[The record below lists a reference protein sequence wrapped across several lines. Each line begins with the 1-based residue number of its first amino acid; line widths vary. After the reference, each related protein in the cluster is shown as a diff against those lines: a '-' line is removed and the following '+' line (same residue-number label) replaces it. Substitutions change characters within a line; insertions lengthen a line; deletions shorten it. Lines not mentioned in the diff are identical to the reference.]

1 MTKIEQYIYDWIK
14 KNLGLLCVIAVT
26 AIRLWIC
33 FYLRR
38 FESGDFHQDLQP
50 WFEEIKANGGWQA
63 MKQQVGNYNILY
75 QMIIAGMTYLPFKAL
90 YLYKGLS
97 IFFDFLLA
105 GACGLLVC
113 RLRDSEAQMLFAGV
127 YAAVLLLPVTYLNSA
142 AWAQCDSIY
151 IAFVIM
157 ALCFLFEKKYV
168 PSFLLLG
175 VALAFKMQMIFILP
189 FFLFYYFL
197 EKKYSI
203 LNFIL
208 ILAGWYGLSIPG
220 ILMRGNWL
228 EPYQLYFQQTDTH
241 RLMWLNFPSFWI
253 LVGDNYEMLKKPAIL
268 ITVSVLGMALA
279 YAMYKGKRLEQ
290 PLAFLQMAA
299 WTAWTCILFLPAM
312 HERYSYMVDILLILL
327 IFVNSRYWIITAVE
341 VISSLL
347 RYQTYLFDGAEVS
360 IIHAVIYLGAWL
372 WFTWLVFFRTS
383 SEAELQ
389 MQGN

>member
-38 FESGDFHQDLQP
+38 FESGDFQHDLQP

-105 GACGLLVC
+105 GACGLFVC
-113 RLRDSEAQMLFAGV
+113 RLRDSEPQMLFAGV

-175 VALAFKMQMIFILP
+175 MALAFKMQMIFILP

-208 ILAGWYGLSIPG
+208 ILVGWYGLSIPG

-268 ITVSVLGMALA
+268 ITVSVLGMALV

-290 PLAFLQMAA
+290 PSAFLQMAA
-299 WTAWTCILFLPAM
+299 WTA
-312 HERYSYMVDILLILL
+312 
-327 IFVNSRYWIITAVE
+327 
-341 VISSLL
+341 
-347 RYQTYLFDGAEVS
+347 
-360 IIHAVIYLGAWL
+360 
-372 WFTWLVFFRTS
+372 
-383 SEAELQ
+383 
-389 MQGN
+389 

>member
-63 MKQQVGNYNILY
+63 MKQQVGNY
-75 QMIIAGMTYLPFKAL
+75 YLQFKSL

-228 EPYQLYFQQTDTH
+228 EPYQLYFQQTDTQ
-241 RLMWLNFPSFWI
+241 
-253 LVGDNYEMLKKPAIL
+253 
-268 ITVSVLGMALA
+268 
-279 YAMYKGKRLEQ
+279 RLEQ

-327 IFVNSRYWIITAVE
+327 IFVNSRYWIITAAE

-360 IIHAVIYLGAWL
+360 IIHAAIYLGAWL

>member
-1 MTKIEQYIYDWIK
+1 
-14 KNLGLLCVIAVT
+14 
-26 AIRLWIC
+26 
-33 FYLRR
+33 
-38 FESGDFHQDLQP
+38 
-50 WFEEIKANGGWQA
+50 
-63 MKQQVGNYNILY
+63 
-75 QMIIAGMTYLPFKAL
+75 
-90 YLYKGLS
+90 
-97 IFFDFLLA
+97 
-105 GACGLLVC
+105 
-113 RLRDSEAQMLFAGV
+113 
-127 YAAVLLLPVTYLNSA
+127 
-142 AWAQCDSIY
+142 
-151 IAFVIM
+151 M

-360 IIHAVIYLGAWL
+360 IIYAVIYLGAWL